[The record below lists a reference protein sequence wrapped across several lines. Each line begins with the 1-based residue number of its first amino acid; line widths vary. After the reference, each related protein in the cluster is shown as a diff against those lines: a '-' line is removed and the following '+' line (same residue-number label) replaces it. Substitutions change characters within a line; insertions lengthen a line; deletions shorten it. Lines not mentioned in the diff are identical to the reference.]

1 MSTRALNQSSPRQL
15 FAAEVVTLTVLTKD
29 AHGSDSKTRVVLDAV
44 KELEQRLTTFL
55 EADPELATACDLVQ
69 GGRSQPAVL
78 LGLLRCEDEL
88 SQLLPDDERLRVCID
103 TITTAGWPLKD
114 LKLALDDAGYSEAL
128 LSFDDRMDADT
139 IGAIRK
145 GHRKQLSRL
154 MKGSVARSTKL
165 AMLGGSVLLSV
176 VTVGA
181 AAPAIGGFIGATFL
195 GLSGA
200 AATSAGLALLGGGSL
215 ASGGL
220 GMAGGIVLVKLGTS
234 GVYKGATR
242 AAIQIARSSRTAF
255 IAQLATLHV
264 YLRLAPATVEEMRE
278 TLAQLDE
285 LRSELVSE
293 RDLLRAGVSDSTF
306 LSTSRGQADRRQS
319 DPRALRRVEGC
330 LRALDVELRELRG
343 HRSKVA
349 WVTRVPWGRAKDVY
363 DLITH

>member
-1 MSTRALNQSSPRQL
+1 MPSTAI
-15 FAAEVVTLTVLTKD
+15 
-29 AHGSDSKTRVVLDAV
+29 AV
-44 KELEQRLTTFL
+44 
-55 EADPELATACDLVQ
+55 
-69 GGRSQPAVL
+69 
-78 LGLLRCEDEL
+78 
-88 SQLLPDDERLRVCID
+88 
-103 TITTAGWPLKD
+103 
-114 LKLALDDAGYSEAL
+114 
-128 LSFDDRMDADT
+128 
-139 IGAIRK
+139 
-145 GHRKQLSRL
+145 
-154 MKGSVARSTKL
+154 GSVA
-165 AMLGGSVLLSV
+165 VSV
-176 VTVGA
+176 VTVGT

-220 GMAGGIVLVKLGTS
+220 GMAGGILLVKLGTS
-234 GVYKGATR
+234 GLYRGASR

-278 TLAQLDE
+278 ALAQLDE

-293 RDLLRAGVSDSTF
+293 RDLLRAEVSDSTF
-306 LSTSRGQADRRQS
+306 VSTSHGEADRPPL

-363 DLITH
+363 DLVTH